1 MAGRERKL
9 TINAEELEA
18 ALLDSEDSDSDLYA
32 ENGFLRQTLGEAFD
46 IAAAKGCFVRIPG
59 PRELFIDIDSEE
71 ANANFERLLK
81 ACPGDLVERVD
92 RTPSPSGRPGHY
104 HIVVTIGRDLKSDSE
119 RVLLQAC
126 LGSDPMREL
135 LSWRRIENGSDSAS
149 VSIFFEKAPQ

>member
-1 MAGRERKL
+1 M
-9 TINAEELEA
+9 TISTEELEA
-18 ALLDSEDSDSDLYA
+18 ALLDSEDSDAGDDY
-32 ENGFLRQTLGEAFD
+32 EQKGFLRQTLEEAID
-46 IAAAKGCFVRIPG
+46 IASAKGCVVRIPG
-59 PRELFIDIDSEE
+59 PRELFLDIDSEE
-71 ANANFERLLK
+71 ANANFERLRK
-81 ACPGDLVERVD
+81 ACPAGLIGRVD

-104 HIVVTIGRDLKSDSE
+104 HIVVTLLRDLKSDSE